1 MRRREVLLDKMKVL
15 RSVSLMPDRFSLD
28 EFVDRMIILEKIERG
43 LADIEAGRTFTLEE
57 VKKRFDHILTKGTK

>member
-57 VKKRFDHILTKGTK
+57 VKKRFDHILAKGTK

>member
-1 MRRREVLLDKMKVL
+1 
-15 RSVSLMPDRFSLD
+15 MPDRFSLD